1 MTCGFAAWPGN
12 WKVKTRLLCTARSTR
27 PINSGKGY
35 PIFMP
40 LRTIVLQ
47 RRFDCLMVPV
57 KAMNATLFRSC
68 ISDQWQRP
76 AGSANKWRVQGDVT
90 MHGTKGRCII
100 TEGDQQVPIA
110 TWKNYWWLPN
120 YEAHRPMEWTDWH
133 TNCKR
138 SYWPPPLQ
146 CHGKPKQCILSA
158 ADIHVVMFVGLL
170 TDETSNSLTIRS

>member
-1 MTCGFAAWPGN
+1 MWPVGLLPGLE
-12 WKVKTRLLCTARSTR
+12 TGRLKLACSALPAPHVLSTQGKAILFLCRY
-27 PINSGKGY
+27 G
-35 PIFMP
+35 P
-40 LRTIVLQ
+40 LYCN
-47 RRFDCLMVPV
+47 DCLMVPV